1 MGKQTFYLLR
11 CRECSLFQNHIERK
25 DGKWKCVCCNAPQAY
40 DRVYAKS
47 NLAKDLRPLAAQY
60 NLRGI
65 AAMAEAQAEAEA
77 EDDRGDD
84 LVPRQTDDWQ
94 QAEAEA
100 GPVGDAWKEFGDG
113 KGDDVADRRCQRADR
128 PVCSDWERDS
138 DARRIEEQRAR
149 FAKKPRRERTGVGRS
164 RPAAAVAGAG
174 VQDAW
179 AAVPEP
185 AVTAKLTCA
194 RGEARNENHNQNQ
207 NQIQIQNEWDAFLSD
222 DDV

>member
-1 MGKQTFYLLR
+1 M
-11 CRECSLFQNHIERK
+11 
-25 DGKWKCVCCNAPQAY
+25 
-40 DRVYAKS
+40 YAKS

-65 AAMAEAQAEAEA
+65 AAMAEA

-84 LVPRQTDDWQ
+84 LEPRQTDDWQ
-94 QAEAEA
+94 QAEA
-100 GPVGDAWKEFGDG
+100 GPVGDAWKEFGDEKADDEVDG
-113 KGDDVADRRCQRADR
+113 KCERADR

-149 FAKKPRRERTGVGRS
+149 FAKKSRRERTGVDRS
-164 RPAAAVAGAG
+164 RPAAAVAAAG

-194 RGEARNENHNQNQ
+194 GGEARNENHNRNRNR

-222 DDV
+222 DE